1 MINQNLKPW
10 DAVPHPARG
19 SPPRPDL
26 AKTNVFAE
34 KIQVARRR
42 QIKSFG
48 QAFSKACGVQG
59 QSPAYFPKRVFEGVR
74 GNFSQEKKVSPK
86 TKTAFAFLQRRQYF
100 RGSTLLRRQFSNTKK
115 PSHSF
120 DDNAV
125 SGHELLLC
133 SPMRF
138 RKALRP
144 PHPVN
149 DSHPWVL
156 RL

>member
-1 MINQNLKPW
+1 MPLTPICKSIRFCRKTLIY
-10 DAVPHPARG
+10 
-19 SPPRPDL
+19 PPK
-26 AKTNVFAE
+26 AN
-34 KIQVARRR
+34 
-42 QIKSFG
+42 KSFG

-59 QSPAYFPKRVFEGVR
+59 QSPAYFPKRFFKGVR

-100 RGSTLLRRQFSNTKK
+100 RGSTLLRRKFSNTKK